1 MQRQAFLAYSQT
13 KLYFYVAILLFI
25 HKTFSIYWF
34 MYLFIYIVN
43 ITLGARG
50 LFTQLFI
57 YKIIYEFI
65 LTLFTYFIYLFYI
78 NL

>member
-1 MQRQAFLAYSQT
+1 
-13 KLYFYVAILLFI
+13 
-25 HKTFSIYWF
+25 

-57 YKIIYEFI
+57 YKIIYEF
-65 LTLFTYFIYLFYI
+65 TLNLFYYSFYLLVLYKFI
-78 NL
+78 TFTCICYFYHLFYQFHQDL